1 VGNTD
6 ARKNLEN
13 AFHQKMVEVYEKAK
27 IECNYNA
34 ARFHQMVQE
43 YGGFDTAKK
52 LLASNHYPEGLTRLW
67 ELERLDISM
76 EATVLGEPW
85 CSLFSSEEIAI
96 AKKRL
101 EELGYINT

>member
-1 VGNTD
+1 VGNSD
-6 ARKNLEN
+6 VRKNLEN
-13 AFHQKMVEVYEKAK
+13 AFHQKMVEVYGKAK
-27 IECNYNA
+27 TECNYNA

-43 YGGFDTAKK
+43 HGGLDTAKK

-76 EATVLGEPW
+76 EATVLGDPW
-85 CSLFSSEEIAI
+85 CSLFTSEELAI

-101 EELGYINT
+101 KDLGYPNA